1 MKALLLKDAYQLK
14 AYCKSMLL
22 VVGVFGVVSVFSQD
36 NLFFFAYPIIMMGLL
51 PVSMLSYDERSHWND
66 FCGCLP
72 VSRAVIVGEKYLL
85 GLLLV
90 VPTAVLL
97 TALRG
102 LGTAIAGNF
111 DLVGLTQLGGL
122 TLALGLLSIELC
134 MPFFFKFGVE
144 KGRIVYYVAICV
156 FVAASFAVK
165 TLPLMPTLA
174 TPAVVALAALGYAVS
189 WSVSVKMYGIH
200 ESPLLPGEGGTP

>member
-1 MKALLLKDAYQLK
+1 MKALLFKDFYQLR
-14 AYCKSMLL
+14 AYCRSMLL

-36 NLFFFAYPIIMMGLL
+36 NLFFFAYPIVMMGLL
-51 PVSMLSYDERSHWND
+51 PVSMLSYDERSHWNE

-72 VSRAVIVGEKYLL
+72 VSRAAIVGEKYLL

-102 LGTAIAGNF
+102 VGAAISGGFALA
-111 DLVGLTQLGGL
+111 DLLQLGGL
-122 TLALGLLSIELC
+122 TLALGLMSIELC

-165 TLPLMPTLA
+165 TLPPLPPLA
-174 TPAVVALAALGYAVS
+174 TPTALALTAIGYAVS
-189 WSVSVKMYGIH
+189 WWGSVKLYK
-200 ESPLLPGEGGTP
+200 TC